1 MNTKGQ
7 VDRQIDEWIDKQRR
21 MDGGTDGGTEGG
33 TDGRM
38 DGCMDGQVNGEKEE
52 PSENI
57 LDPRLFSSV
66 MVHREQ
72 TWRLDI
78 SSSGVKINNALWFI
92 RGKFCFN

>member
-1 MNTKGQ
+1 MEGQ
-7 VDRQIDEWIDKQRR
+7 RE
-21 MDGGTDGGTEGG
+21 
-33 TDGRM
+33 GRM
-38 DGCMDGQVNGEKEE
+38 DGRTDGLMNGRTDGQVNGEKEE

-78 SSSGVKINNALWFI
+78 SSSGVKINTALWFI